1 MRWMMMMM
9 VLVVGMAACGA
20 PASGGFATIDVRELK
35 QRLDRGDQLLV
46 LDVRTPEEWK
56 GGHLTMAKHINVND
70 ADFAAKVDKLDKTK
84 PVVVY
89 CAAGGR
95 SSRAATV
102 LASRGFKTIYNVS
115 NGGYTNLAATGL
127 STTTK

>member
-1 MRWMMMMM
+1 MHNTIITLLTAFVMSTI
-9 VLVVGMAACGA
+9 AA
-20 PASGGFATIDVRELK
+20 FAQVNNVSAAEAKTIIETNAKIV
-35 QRLDRGDQLLV
+35 QV

-95 SSRAATV
+95 SSRAASV
-102 LASRGFKTIYNVS
+102 LASKGFKTVYNVS
-115 NGGYTNLAATGL
+115 NGGYSNLAATGL
-127 STTTK
+127 PTSTK

>member
-1 MRWMMMMM
+1 MKHTTIMLLAAFVMSA
-9 VLVVGMAACGA
+9 VGAFAQVTNVSAAEA
-20 PASGGFATIDVRELK
+20 KKIIETNAKTI
-35 QRLDRGDQLLV
+35 QV

-70 ADFAAKVDKLDKTK
+70 ADFATKADKLDKTK
-84 PVVVY
+84 PIVVY

-95 SSRAATV
+95 SSRAASV
-102 LASRGFKTIYNVS
+102 LASKGFKTVYNVS

-127 STTTK
+127 PTTTK

>member
-1 MRWMMMMM
+1 MPNTIIT
-9 VLVVGMAACGA
+9 LLAAFVMSTITA
-20 PASGGFATIDVRELK
+20 FAQVNNVSAAEAKKIIETNAKTV
-35 QRLDRGDQLLV
+35 QV

-95 SSRAATV
+95 SSRAASV
-102 LASRGFKTIYNVS
+102 LASKGFKTVYNVS
-115 NGGYTNLAATGL
+115 NGGYSNLAATGL
-127 STTTK
+127 PTSTK